1 MSDFHIVKIIG
12 KGAFGEVRIVK
23 HKTSEEVFAMK
34 TMEKK
39 NDDIQKSIRSYCC

>member
-1 MSDFHIVKIIG
+1 MSDFQIVKIIG

-23 HKTSEEVFAMK
+23 HKTSNEIFAMK

-39 NDDIQKSIRSYCC
+39 MMIAKKSIRTCCC